1 MDFALATELYPEDYW
16 YRSDAY
22 LNMDSELDLIQ
33 VIQQLHGSLDPRTV
47 FACFGKILGQ
57 HLPIKGLQLT
67 LDKQKFVWGR
77 HYGIELKH
85 TINDN
90 NDSFAITYQLSV
102 PLNSAQK
109 KLLQRLEN
117 MLIQPF
123 NNALKYQAMSNQAM
137 FDALTNLGNRYYY
150 RQALDIALAR
160 ANRKQGQV
168 SLVILDLDKFKQLN
182 DVHGH
187 KAGDYVL
194 VGFAA
199 LISEAIRNTDQA
211 FRIGGDEF
219 VIITQG
225 NADAAAIICQRIIDM
240 MPKHAELTE
249 YNIQCS
255 LGIAQSLPQQQAEN
269 LYERA
274 DKAMY
279 AAKAAG
285 RNCFRVCEN
294 SII

>member
-1 MDFALATELYPEDYW
+1 MDFSIATELYPEDYW
-16 YRSDAY
+16 YRSDTY
-22 LNMDSELDLIQ
+22 LNTESELDLIQ

-47 FACFGKILGQ
+47 FACFGKTLGQ
-57 HLPIKGLQLT
+57 HLPVKGVQLT

-77 HYGIELKH
+77 HYGIELQR
-85 TINDN
+85 TVNDM
-90 NDSFAITYQLSV
+90 FYITYQLSV
-102 PLNSAQK
+102 PLTPSQK
-109 KLLQRLEN
+109 QTLERLESV
-117 MLIQPF
+117 LVQPL
-123 NNALKYQAMSNQAM
+123 NNALKYQNMSNQAM

-150 RQALDIALAR
+150 RQAIDIALAR
-160 ANRKQGQV
+160 VNRRQGQV
-168 SLVILDLDKFKQLN
+168 SLIVLDLDKFKQLN

-187 KAGDYVL
+187 KVGDFVL
-194 VGFAA
+194 VGFAE
-199 LISEAIRNTDQA
+199 LINQAIRNTDQA

-225 NADAAAIICQRIIDM
+225 GSHAAANVCERIIEM

-255 LGIAQSLPQQQAEN
+255 FGVAESLPQQEVED

-285 RNCFRVCEN
+285 RNCYRICDK
-294 SII
+294 

>member
-1 MDFALATELYPEDYW
+1 MDFSIATELYPEDYW

-22 LNMDSELDLIQ
+22 LNMEPELDLIQ
-33 VIQQLHGSLDPRTV
+33 VIQKLHGSLDPRTV

-57 HLPIKGLQLT
+57 HLPIKGLQLS

-77 HYGIELKH
+77 HYGIELQR

-90 NDSFAITYQLSV
+90 QDTFIITYQLSV
-102 PLNSAQK
+102 PLSSAQK
-109 KLLQRLEN
+109 HTLGQLEGI
-117 MLIQPF
+117 LIQPL
-123 NNALKYQAMSNQAM
+123 NNALKYQNMSNQAM
-137 FDALTNLGNRYYY
+137 FDALTQLGNRYYY

-160 ANRKQGQV
+160 ANRQQGQV
-168 SLVILDLDKFKQLN
+168 SLIVLDLDKFKQLN
-182 DVHGH
+182 DVYGH
-187 KAGDYVL
+187 KVGDYVL

-199 LISEAIRNTDQA
+199 LINEAIRNTDQA

-225 NADAAAIICQRIIDM
+225 NAQAAEIVCQRIIDM
-240 MPKHAELTE
+240 MPKHSELTE

-255 LGIAQSLPQQQAEN
+255 LGIAESKQQQQAEN
-269 LYERA
+269 IYERA

-279 AAKAAG
+279 SAKAAG
-285 RNCFRVCEN
+285 RNCYRICAN
-294 SII
+294 

>member
-1 MDFALATELYPEDYW
+1 MDFSIATELYPDDYW

-22 LNMDSELDLIQ
+22 LNIEPELDLVQ

-57 HLPIKGLQLT
+57 YLPVKGLQLI

-77 HYGIELKH
+77 HYGIELKR

-90 NDSFAITYQLSV
+90 QDTFTIAYQLSA
-102 PLNSAQK
+102 PLSSSQK
-109 KLLQRLEN
+109 KTLGQLESI
-117 MLIQPF
+117 LIQPL
-123 NNALKYQAMSNQAM
+123 NNALKYQNMSNQAM
-137 FDALTNLGNRYYY
+137 FDALTDLGNRYYY
-150 RQALDIALAR
+150 RQAIDIALAR
-160 ANRKQGQV
+160 ANRQQGKV
-168 SLVILDLDKFKQLN
+168 SLIVLDLDKFKQLN
-182 DVHGH
+182 DAYGH
-187 KAGDYVL
+187 KVGDYVL

-199 LISEAIRNTDQA
+199 LINQAIRNTDQA

-225 NADAAAIICQRIIDM
+225 DVNAAAIVCQRIIDM
-240 MPKHAELTE
+240 MPKHSELTE

-255 LGIAQSLPQQQAEN
+255 LGIAESLPQQHAEN
-269 LYERA
+269 IYGRA

-279 AAKAAG
+279 CAKAAG
-285 RNCFRVCEN
+285 RNCFRISAN
-294 SII
+294 

>member
-1 MDFALATELYPEDYW
+1 MDFSIATELYPDDYW

-22 LNMDSELDLIQ
+22 LNIEPELDLVQ

-57 HLPIKGLQLT
+57 YLPVKGLQLI

-77 HYGIELKH
+77 HYGIELKR

-90 NDSFAITYQLSV
+90 QDTFTIAYQLSA
-102 PLNSAQK
+102 PLSSSQK
-109 KLLQRLEN
+109 KTLGQLESI
-117 MLIQPF
+117 LIQPL
-123 NNALKYQAMSNQAM
+123 NNALKYQSMSNQAM
-137 FDALTNLGNRYYY
+137 FDALTDLGNRYYY
-150 RQALDIALAR
+150 RQAIDIALAR
-160 ANRKQGQV
+160 ANRQQGKV
-168 SLVILDLDKFKQLN
+168 SLIVLDLDKFKQLN
-182 DVHGH
+182 DAYGH
-187 KAGDYVL
+187 KVGDYVL

-199 LISEAIRNTDQA
+199 LINQAIRNTDQA

-225 NADAAAIICQRIIDM
+225 DVNAAAIVCQRIIDM
-240 MPKHAELTE
+240 MPRHSELTE

-255 LGIAQSLPQQQAEN
+255 LGIAESLPQQHAEN
-269 LYERA
+269 IYERA

-279 AAKAAG
+279 CAKAAG
-285 RNCFRVCEN
+285 RNCFRISAN
-294 SII
+294 

>member
-1 MDFALATELYPEDYW
+1 MDFSIATELYPDDYW

-22 LNMDSELDLIQ
+22 LNIEPELDLVQ

-57 HLPIKGLQLT
+57 YLPVKGLQLI

-77 HYGIELKH
+77 HYGIELKR

-90 NDSFAITYQLSV
+90 QDTFTIAYQLSA
-102 PLNSAQK
+102 PLSSSQK
-109 KLLQRLEN
+109 KTLGQLESI
-117 MLIQPF
+117 LIQPL
-123 NNALKYQAMSNQAM
+123 NNALKYQNMSNQAM
-137 FDALTNLGNRYYY
+137 FDALTDLGNRYYY
-150 RQALDIALAR
+150 RQAIDIALAR
-160 ANRKQGQV
+160 ANRQQGKV
-168 SLVILDLDKFKQLN
+168 SLIVLDLDKFKQLN
-182 DVHGH
+182 DAYGH
-187 KAGDYVL
+187 KVGDYVL

-199 LISEAIRNTDQA
+199 LINQAIRNTDQA

-225 NADAAAIICQRIIDM
+225 GVNAAAIVCQRIIDM
-240 MPKHAELTE
+240 MPKHSELTE

-255 LGIAQSLPQQQAEN
+255 LGIAESLPQQQAEN
-269 LYERA
+269 IYERA

-279 AAKAAG
+279 CAKAAG
-285 RNCFRVCEN
+285 RNCFRI
-294 SII
+294 SAI

>member
-22 LNMDSELDLIQ
+22 LNMDSDLDLIQ

-77 HYGIELKH
+77 HYGIELQRTVADKQDQFNM
-85 TINDN
+85 I
-90 NDSFAITYQLSV
+90 YQLAT
-102 PLNSAQK
+102 PLSTAQ
-109 KLLQRLEN
+109 LNTLSRLEEI
-117 MLIQPF
+117 LIQPL
-123 NNALKYQAMSNQAM
+123 NNALKYQSMSTQAM
-137 FDALTNLGNRYYY
+137 FDSLTGLGNRYYY
-150 RQALDIALAR
+150 NQAIVTALAR
-160 ANRKQGQV
+160 ANRYQGQV
-168 SLVILDLDKFKQLN
+168 SLVVIDLDKFKQLN
-182 DVHGH
+182 DIHGH

-194 VGFAA
+194 VGFAE
-199 LISEAIRNTDQA
+199 LINEAIRNTDQA

-225 NADAAAIICQRIIDM
+225 DTQAAEIVCQRIIDM
-240 MPKHAELTE
+240 MPKHAQLTE
-249 YNIQCS
+249 YDIKCS
-255 LGIAQSLPQQQAEN
+255 LGIAESIPEQLADN
-269 LYERA
+269 LYDRA

-285 RNCFRVCEN
+285 RNGYRIDVGD
-294 SII
+294 

>member
-1 MDFALATELYPEDYW
+1 MDFSIATELYPDDYW

-22 LNMDSELDLIQ
+22 LNIEPELDLVQ

-57 HLPIKGLQLT
+57 YLPVKGLQLI

-77 HYGIELKH
+77 HYGIELKR

-90 NDSFAITYQLSV
+90 QDTFTIAYQLSA
-102 PLNSAQK
+102 PLSSSQK
-109 KLLQRLEN
+109 KTLGQLESI
-117 MLIQPF
+117 LIQPL
-123 NNALKYQAMSNQAM
+123 NNALKYQNMSNQAM
-137 FDALTNLGNRYYY
+137 FDALTDLGNRYYY
-150 RQALDIALAR
+150 RQAIDIALAR
-160 ANRKQGQV
+160 ANRQQGKV
-168 SLVILDLDKFKQLN
+168 SLIVLDLDKFKQLN
-182 DVHGH
+182 DASGH
-187 KAGDYVL
+187 KVGDYVL

-199 LISEAIRNTDQA
+199 LINQAIRNTDQA

-225 NADAAAIICQRIIDM
+225 GVNAAAIVCQRIIDM
-240 MPKHAELTE
+240 MPKHSELTE

-255 LGIAQSLPQQQAEN
+255 LGIAESLPQQQAEN
-269 LYERA
+269 IYERA

-279 AAKAAG
+279 CAKAAG
-285 RNCFRVCEN
+285 RNCFRI
-294 SII
+294 SAI